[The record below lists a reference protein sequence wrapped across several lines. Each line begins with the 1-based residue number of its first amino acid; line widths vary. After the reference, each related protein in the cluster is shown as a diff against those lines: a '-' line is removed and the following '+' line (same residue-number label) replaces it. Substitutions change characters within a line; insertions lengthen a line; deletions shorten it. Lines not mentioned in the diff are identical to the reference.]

1 MKKDIKITP
10 HAKKRFKQRTGLP
23 KKILEKKVRI
33 AFEEGKSNES
43 LKGTIKRYVN
53 RIIGKHPEI
62 KYPNVRISIGFVWIF
77 VGKTLVT
84 LYPIP
89 GHLSKYLH

>member
-1 MKKDIKITP
+1 MKIQITS

-23 KKILEKKVRI
+23 KKILEKKVRT
-33 AFEEGKSNES
+33 AFKDGKSNEA

-53 RIIGKHPEI
+53 SVISKHPEV
-62 KYPNVRISIGFVWIF
+62 KYPNIRISIGFVWIF

-89 GHLSKYLH
+89 GHLSRYLLN